1 MDKKKSHFFSCFG
14 RAPLPRAASDRHEQG
29 LSPSCDDLLSLGA
42 CVDSF
47 IRSLHRR
54 SPPTPCI
61 QMLRCSRYSVCV
73 RYVIPSA
80 ARRFRVLRC
89 FLANTVFHIVRQSF
103 RALTTYSL
111 AKHVV
116 RIDRPSRCVRHFWAS
131 LLASF
136 SSQIPILPRCFT
148 SNFSATAVTILRVHS
163 VDQSPS

>member
-1 MDKKKSHFFSCFG
+1 MLFG

-29 LSPSCDDLLSLGA
+29 LSPSCDSLLSLGA

-54 SPPTPCI
+54 SPPTSSI

-80 ARRFRVLRC
+80 ARRSRVLRC

-116 RIDRPSRCVRHFWAS
+116 RIDRPSSLCPTLLGIVTRFVFIADPDSTSLFHF
-131 LLASF
+131 
-136 SSQIPILPRCFT
+136 
-148 SNFSATAVTILRVHS
+148 
-163 VDQSPS
+163 